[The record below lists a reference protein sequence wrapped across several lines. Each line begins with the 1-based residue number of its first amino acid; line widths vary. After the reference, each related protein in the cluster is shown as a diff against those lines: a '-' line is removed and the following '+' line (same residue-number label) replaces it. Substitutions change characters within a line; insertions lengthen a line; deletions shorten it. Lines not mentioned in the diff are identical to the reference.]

1 MLKLSNL
8 SYKSQ
13 RILIIFSFS
22 AIPILLLLTFGY
34 LPVIGM
40 FRYAFT
46 DWNGLSPD
54 YNWVGLDNFKTIF
67 TDERYYEGFVNSI
80 YYFFGSFVQLA
91 IALYFA
97 TVLSFAVRGRN
108 FMKGVLFFP
117 SMINSVAVGLIF
129 LFFFRP
135 EGTLDSILS
144 FLGVTNPPKWLLNPE
159 IINFSLV
166 GASVWRYLG
175 FNFILLLG
183 AISSVPG
190 DLYEA
195 AEIDGANRWHQF
207 RYIILPS
214 IRRIV
219 AITLI
224 LSISGS
230 VAPFEIPYI
239 MTGGANGS
247 NTFVIQTVTTTFRY
261 NKYGMGSAMAVL
273 LFLIVIL
280 VTVIQKL
287 VIKEEKKDV

>member
-1 MLKLSNL
+1 MFSVSKL

-13 RILIIFSFS
+13 RVVIILTFSLV
-22 AIPILLLLTFGY
+22 PMLLLFIFGY
-34 LPVIGM
+34 VPVLGM
-40 FRYAFT
+40 FKYAFT
-46 DWNGLSPD
+46 DWNGLSSD
-54 YNWVGLDNFKTIF
+54 YNWVGFDNFKTIF
-67 TDERYYEGFVNSI
+67 TDRRYYEGFINSI
-80 YYFFGSFVQLA
+80 YYFCGSFVQLG

-97 TVLSFAVRGRN
+97 TLLSFAVRGKN
-108 FMKGVLFFP
+108 FFKGVLFFP

-135 EGTLDSILS
+135 EGTLDTILG
-144 FLGVTNPPKWLLNPE
+144 FVGVTNPPQWLLNPS
-159 IINFSLV
+159 IINISLV

-190 DLYEA
+190 DLYKA

-207 RYIILPS
+207 QYIILPS

-239 MTGGANGS
+239 MTGGSNGS
-247 NTFVIQTVTTTFRY
+247 NTFVIQTVTTTFKF
-261 NKYGMGSAMAVL
+261 NKYGMGSAMAVV

-280 VTVIQKL
+280 VTLIQKIF
-287 VIKEEKKDV
+287 IKEEK

>member
-1 MLKLSNL
+1 MFRLSNL
-8 SYKSQ
+8 SYRAQ
-13 RILIIFSFS
+13 RIVIIALFSI
-22 AIPILLLLTFGY
+22 IPIMLLVTFSY
-34 LPVIGM
+34 IPVLGM
-40 FRYAFT
+40 FKYSFT
-46 DWNGLSPD
+46 DWNGLSPT
-54 YNWVGLDNFKTIF
+54 YNWVGFDNFITIF
-67 TDERYYEGFVNSI
+67 TDEKYYEGFINSI
-80 YYFFGSFVQLA
+80 YYFLGSFVQLA

-97 TVLSFAVRGRN
+97 TILSFAVRGRN
-108 FMKGVLFFP
+108 FFKGVFFFP

-135 EGTLDSILS
+135 EGTLDTILS
-144 FLGVTNPPKWLLNPE
+144 FMGITNPPKWLLNPD
-159 IINFSLV
+159 IINISLV

-175 FNFILLLG
+175 FNLILMIG
-183 AISSVPG
+183 AISSVPS

-219 AITLI
+219 AITVI

-239 MTGGANGS
+239 MTGGSNGS
-247 NTFVIQTVTTTFRY
+247 NTFVIQTVTTTFKY
-261 NKYGMGSAMAVL
+261 NKYGMGSAMAVV

-280 VTVIQKL
+280 VTLIQKTF
-287 VIKEEKKDV
+287 IKEEK